1 MKSVE
6 RIKLVKAM
14 EYIVRNLNS
23 EEYLEPWLI
32 EGVADGDIEYG
43 DLSIRDE
50 DFDDYGTAYW
60 IKDKEFAELMRLF
73 LVIMAKAKR
82 DGGLYC
88 DGIVSK

>member
-1 MKSVE
+1 MKPVE

-14 EYIVRNLNS
+14 EYVVRNLNS

-43 DLSIRDE
+43 DLSIKDE

-60 IKDKEFAELMRLF
+60 IKDKEFSELMRLF
-73 LVIMAKAKR
+73 LAIMAKAKR